1 MASMLSRRKLAG
13 NAAARLSGG
22 ENKKTV
28 LQELAAYLID
38 TNRKKEAT
46 LIVRD
51 IEAMLADAG
60 TAIGTVISARP
71 LSSEALKM
79 VESFVKQNNSRVKE
93 VVLREQV
100 DETLIGGIRLELPGH
115 QLDASVKA
123 KLEQLTV

>member
-1 MASMLSRRKLAG
+1 MATKLSRRKLAG

-22 ENKKTV
+22 ESKKTV
-28 LQELAAYLID
+28 LQELAAYLLD
-38 TNRKKEAT
+38 TNRKKEAE

-71 LSSEALKM
+71 LSSDAM
-79 VESFVKQNNSRVKE
+79 SVIESFVKAQNTAVKT
-93 VVLREQV
+93 VVLRERI
-100 DETLIGGIRLELPGH
+100 DETLIGGVRLELPGQ

>member
-1 MASMLSRRKLAG
+1 MAATLSRRKLAG
-13 NAAARLSGG
+13 NAAARLSSG
-22 ENKKTV
+22 ESKKTV
-28 LQELAAYLID
+28 LQELAAYLVD

-51 IEAMLADAG
+51 IEAMLVDAG

-71 LSSEALKM
+71 LSSTALQ
-79 VESFVKQNNSRVKE
+79 VIESFIKQQNTLVKN

>member
-1 MASMLSRRKLAG
+1 MATKLSRRKLAG
-13 NAAARLSGG
+13 NAAARLSSG
-22 ENKKTV
+22 ESKKTV

-38 TNRKKEAT
+38 TNRKKEAS

-51 IEAMLADAG
+51 IEAMLVDAG

-71 LSSEALKM
+71 LSSSALEAI
-79 VESFVKQNNSRVKE
+79 ESFVKQQNAHVKN

>member
-1 MASMLSRRKLAG
+1 MATKLSRRKLAG
-13 NAAARLSGG
+13 NAAARLNSG

-38 TNRKKEAT
+38 SNRKKEAT

-51 IEAMLADAG
+51 IEAMLVDAG

-71 LSSEALKM
+71 LNTAALETI
-79 VESFVKQNNSRVKE
+79 ESFVKQQHSHVKN
-93 VVLREQV
+93 VVLREQI
-100 DETLIGGIRLELPGH
+100 DETLIGGVRLELPGH